1 MSIKTLFNR
10 VLAKPQVKEQKTASG
25 LIMPTTNDDN
35 VKYGVVKHSS
45 IPIIQ
50 EGSTVIF
57 PKNRG
62 TELLYGGEAYIIL
75 SENDI
80 LAIEE

>member
-10 VLAKPQVKEQKTASG
+10 VLVKPQVKEQKTASG

-57 PKNRG
+57 PRNRG
-62 TELLYGGEAYIIL
+62 IELLYGGETHIIL
-75 SENDI
+75 SETDI

>member
-1 MSIKTLFNR
+1 MPIKTLFNR
-10 VLAKPQVKEQKTASG
+10 VLVKPQVKEYKTASG
-25 LIMPTTNDDN
+25 LFMPTANDDN

-45 IPIIQ
+45 IPVIQ

-57 PKNRG
+57 PRNRG
-62 TELLYGGEAYIIL
+62 IELLYEGETHIIL
-75 SENDI
+75 SETDI